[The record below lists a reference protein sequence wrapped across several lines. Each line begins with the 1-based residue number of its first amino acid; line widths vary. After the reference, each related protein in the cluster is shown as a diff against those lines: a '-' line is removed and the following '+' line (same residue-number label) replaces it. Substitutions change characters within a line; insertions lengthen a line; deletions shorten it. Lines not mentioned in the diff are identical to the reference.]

1 MTDNSGKKFEKQFKL
16 SVPEYCLLQ
25 RLNDPPQSF
34 TKSSFSKFSI
44 KNPCDFLMFDSIS
57 HILYC
62 LELKTTKY
70 KSMSFEDIKSEGKQN
85 KMIHKHQIL
94 SLLEFSKFENVT
106 AGFILNFRD
115 EKSGIER
122 TYFQNITD
130 FHTMYQKINKVS
142 FNEIDLI
149 MNGNAIKISG
159 IKKRVN
165 YQWDLEE
172 FLKTTH

>member
-1 MTDNSGKKFEKQFKL
+1 MTGNSGKKFEKQFKA
-16 SVPEYCLLQ
+16 SIPSYCLVY
-25 RLNDPPQSF
+25 RLKDTAQAYNNSKETKF
-34 TKSSFSKFSI
+34 TWN
-44 KNPCDFLMFDSIS
+44 NPCDFFIFDSIS

-70 KSMSFEDIKSEGKQN
+70 KSMSFEDIKSNEKQN

-94 SLLEFSKFENVT
+94 SLLGFSKFENVT

-115 EKSGIER
+115 EKSGVER

-130 FHTMYQKINKVS
+130 FSSMCQKINKVS

-165 YQWDLEE
+165 YQWNLDE
-172 FLKTTH
+172 FLKLTH

>member
-1 MTDNSGKKFEKQFKL
+1 MTGNSGKKFEKQFKA
-16 SVPEYCLLQ
+16 SIPSYCLVY
-25 RLNDPPQSF
+25 RLKDTAQAYNNSKGTKF
-34 TKSSFSKFSI
+34 TWN
-44 KNPCDFLMFDSIS
+44 NPCDFFIFDSIS

-70 KSMSFEDIKSEGKQN
+70 KSISFEDVKLNEKQN

-94 SLLEFSKFENVT
+94 SLLGFSKFENVT

-115 EKSGIER
+115 EKSGVER

-130 FHTMYQKINKVS
+130 FSSMCQKINKVS

-165 YQWDLEE
+165 YQWNLDE
-172 FLKTTH
+172 FLKLTH

>member
-1 MTDNSGKKFEKQFKL
+1 MTDNSGKKFEKQFRL
-16 SVPEYCLLQ
+16 SVPDYCLLQ

-34 TKSSFSKFSI
+34 TQSKSTKFSI
-44 KNPCDFLMFDSIS
+44 KNPCDFFMFDSIS

-70 KSMSFEDIKSEGKQN
+70 RSMSFEDIKSDEKQN

-94 SLLEFSKFENVT
+94 SLLDFSNFENVT

-115 EKSGIER
+115 EKSGVER

-130 FHTMYQKINKVS
+130 FYSMCQKINKVS

-165 YQWDLEE
+165 YQWNLDE
-172 FLKTTH
+172 FLKPTH